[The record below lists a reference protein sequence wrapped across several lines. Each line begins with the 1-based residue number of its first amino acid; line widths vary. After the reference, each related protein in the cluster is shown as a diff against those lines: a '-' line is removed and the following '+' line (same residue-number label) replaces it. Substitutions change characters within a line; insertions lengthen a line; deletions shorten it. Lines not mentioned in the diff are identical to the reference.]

1 MRILVV
7 EDNPANQLLAEAVLQ
22 REGFV
27 VDVAGTA
34 AEAVRHIAAN
44 LPDIILM
51 DVSLPGQDGLSLT
64 RDLKSDP
71 ATSRIP
77 VVALTAHA
85 MESDR
90 EAALAAGCAGH
101 ITKPIDVDK
110 FADEVREFQAG
121 PRGRRKAHRP
131 GGGHCTLLAQTNYG
145 HWARLGCCICIKAE
159 NPSVTF
165 HSPPNPM
172 QMTSGIRAAGTDE
185 PGPAS
190 VCGCR
195 ITAGRQSALMSSRAG
210 CLSARP

>member
-22 REGFV
+22 REGFE
-27 VDVAGTA
+27 VDLAGSAT
-34 AEAVRHIAAN
+34 EAVRIIAAN

-64 RDLKSDP
+64 RDLKSNP

-85 MESDR
+85 MVGDR

-110 FADEVREFQAG
+110 FADEVREFLAG
-121 PRGRRKAHRP
+121 PRGKEK
-131 GGGHCTLLAQTNYG
+131 GT
-145 HWARLGCCICIKAE
+145 
-159 NPSVTF
+159 
-165 HSPPNPM
+165 SP
-172 QMTSGIRAAGTDE
+172 
-185 PGPAS
+185 
-190 VCGCR
+190 
-195 ITAGRQSALMSSRAG
+195 
-210 CLSARP
+210 